1 MSAAT
6 GEGFDALL
14 DGIIELLSKL
24 PPVLVYEEEE
34 LELSQTYAPGFTLR
48 RDDDGAYVLEGGQVQ
63 KLLDTTDPNS
73 QESMRRFQQILIKSG
88 MISALREA
96 GAKEGDT
103 IRLGGWDFDFV
114 E

>member
-1 MSAAT
+1 
-6 GEGFDALL
+6 
-14 DGIIELLSKL
+14 
-24 PPVLVYEEEE
+24 
-34 LELSQTYAPGFTLR
+34 
-48 RDDDGAYVLEGGQVQ
+48 
-63 KLLDTTDPNS
+63 
-73 QESMRRFQQILIKSG
+73 MRRFQQILIKSG